1 MKKMMISLAVAT
13 MMAASMSAQTENG
26 NQSKQRPQKME
37 QRQQGPQKMEQRQQL
52 TPEQMA
58 EHRSQHAAHKM
69 GLSDE
74 QTKKFSS
81 IYADYSKELRDISSK
96 YPTPREQAMK
106 EQQDGKRQG
115 EQAGKGEPKAKAQM
129 TDKELEQMHKNQ
141 FSRQR
146 AVLEV
151 QEKYYKKFRS
161 VLTERQYSQLM
172 RMDKAGKKFGKKGG
186 KKLDRKGDKKR
197 ERKGDK
203 GGDRQFFKREGQ
215 RFGQAGAE

>member
-1 MKKMMISLAVAT
+1 
-13 MMAASMSAQTENG
+13 
-26 NQSKQRPQKME
+26 
-37 QRQQGPQKMEQRQQL
+37 
-52 TPEQMA
+52 
-58 EHRSQHAAHKM
+58 
-69 GLSDE
+69 
-74 QTKKFSS
+74 
-81 IYADYSKELRDISSK
+81 
-96 YPTPREQAMK
+96 
-106 EQQDGKRQG
+106 
-115 EQAGKGEPKAKAQM
+115 
-129 TDKELEQMHKNQ
+129 MHKNQ